1 MYKKIILKD
10 EATLAF
16 KAGVVEVLLFTEDE
30 VDEEELLVEE
40 VDSGEL
46 NMTLLF
52 VFVLV
57 VEVVLKPGGGTID
70 CFESVCF

>member
-1 MYKKIILKD
+1 MTLLKD
-10 EATLAF
+10 EAILAF

-40 VDSGEL
+40 ADSGEL

-52 VFVLV
+52 VLGFVLV

>member
-1 MYKKIILKD
+1 MSLLKD

-16 KAGVVEVLLFTEDE
+16 KAGVVQVLLFTEDE

-46 NMTLLF
+46 NVTLLF
-52 VFVLV
+52 VFGVVLV
-57 VEVVLKPGGGTID
+57 VEVVLKP
-70 CFESVCF
+70 V